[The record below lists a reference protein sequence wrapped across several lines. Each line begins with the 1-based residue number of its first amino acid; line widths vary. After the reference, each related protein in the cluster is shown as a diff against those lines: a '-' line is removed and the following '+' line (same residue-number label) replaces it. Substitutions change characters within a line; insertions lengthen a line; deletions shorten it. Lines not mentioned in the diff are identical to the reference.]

1 MNFLKCSLLSLA
13 LALISCSSAGK
24 GEKQAETLVDT
35 IPTMDFNADTAYA
48 YIKAQVDFGPRTPG
62 SEGHR
67 RCGDWLVATM
77 NRLGADTVF
86 VQEATLTAYN
96 GDQLPARNII
106 ARYNGDHNT
115 KRVLILAHWD
125 TRPWADQE
133 TDMVARRKPVIGAN
147 DGASGV
153 AVAMEIARQLQQARA
168 DVGVDILFTDCEDY
182 GRLEGWGNSDDTW
195 CLGTQYFLASNFY
208 APDSLPAYGILLDM
222 VGAQGAKFHRE
233 YTSHCLAP
241 RIVDKVWSQAQKSGY
256 ESRFPNELGG
266 AVVDDHQFVNKA
278 GIPCIDIIESLND
291 ETRTFHPTWH
301 TLRDDITVIDPATL
315 KAVGQVVT
323 DVIYNEPA

>member
-1 MNFLKCSLLSLA
+1 MGG
-13 LALISCSSAGK
+13 CSSAGTK
-24 GEKQAETLVDT
+24 AATATAEAA
-35 IPTMDFNADTAYA
+35 PERNFNFNADSAYQFVTQ
-48 YIKAQVDFGPRTPG
+48 QVAFGPRVPG
-62 SEGHR
+62 SASAKACAKWIE
-67 RCGDWLVATM
+67 DKLKSY
-77 NRLGADTVF
+77 GADSVTA
-86 VQEATLTAYN
+86 QRTTLTAYN
-96 GDQLPARNII
+96 GDRLDITNIS
-106 ARYNGDHNT
+106 AQFNPSASD
-115 KRVLILAHWD
+115 RVLLLAHWD

-133 TDMVARRKPVIGAN
+133 TDESARKQPVIGAN

-153 AVAMEIARQLQQARA
+153 AVAMEIARQLQQTRA
-168 DVGVDILFTDCEDY
+168 DVGVDILLTDCEDY

-233 YTSHCLAP
+233 YTSHRLAP
-241 RIVDKVWSQAQKSGY
+241 RIVDKVWTQARKSGY
-256 ESRFPNELGG
+256 EARFPNELGG
-266 AVVDDHQFVNKA
+266 GVVDDHQFVNKA

-291 ETRTFHPTWH
+291 ETRTFHPSWH
-301 TLRDDITVIDPATL
+301 TLRDNLDVIDPATL